1 MASVGKKWFIV
12 VILVLPMFFC
22 GCGYNFS
29 PGGEHIDKNIR
40 TVFVENFKNQTSEA
54 NIENYIRNALIN
66 EFRKRSRFD
75 LADSKKTSDAYIS
88 GSVNRSNISHLS
100 YTNTDVA
107 KEDEVN
113 LIAEIVF
120 KKTGNNE
127 IIWANSNFTGKEA
140 FLVNSDPNRTERN
153 RKNALKKLADDMAER
168 AYRNIMSG
176 F

>member
-1 MASVGKKWFIV
+1 VLEMDKKCWFF
-12 VILVLPMFFC
+12 ILLLLPLVSLA
-22 GCGYNFS
+22 CGYHFS

-40 TVFVENFKNQTSEA
+40 TVFVENFKNQTSEE

-75 LADSKKTSDAYIS
+75 LADNKKTSDAYIS
-88 GSVNRSNISHLS
+88 GSVNRSAISHLS
-100 YTNTDVA
+100 YTSTDVA

-113 LIAEIVF
+113 LILKIAF

-127 IIWANSNFTGKEA
+127 IIWTDSNFKGKEA

-153 RKNALKKLADDMAER
+153 RKNALKKLVDDMAER

>member
-1 MASVGKKWFIV
+1 MNKKYWFF
-12 VILVLPMFFC
+12 ILLLLPLLSLA
-22 GCGYNFS
+22 CGYHFS

-40 TVFVENFKNQTSEA
+40 MVFVENFKNQTSEA
-54 NIENYIRNALIN
+54 NIENYIRNAIIN
-66 EFRKRSRFD
+66 AFRKRSRFD
-75 LADSKKTSDAYIS
+75 LADSKDTSDAYIS
-88 GSVNRSNISHLS
+88 GSVNRSDISHLS
-100 YTNTDVA
+100 YTRTDVA
-107 KEDEVN
+107 KEDETN
-113 LIAEIVF
+113 LTLEITF
-120 KKTGNNE
+120 KTTSNNE